1 MTTIYNVSTLN
12 ATTIEA
18 GTIWATNIRYIG
30 DTNGSYS
37 LNTLGAYVYNELNDV
52 KFMSTITTYMNTR
65 PYPNDTYSVKRIMP
79 ILPQSPDTPVNASDL
94 TTKVYVDEKVIDL
107 KTVTNTS
114 VSTLSTSFN
123 NLSTRVTTELT
134 QTNLNVNNV
143 SSRLTT
149 GLATLT
155 SRITTDVNGLTL
167 TTGDLQTYGVNVS
180 NRLASEV
187 TRLSL
192 QSLNDMAG
200 LNSRITTEVSTLS
213 SRISTLSYDTN
224 TSILN
229 VSSRVTTTIAS
240 IAQTATVI
248 ENVSVRLTSL
258 LNVSAD
264 LTSVS
269 SRLATMNATLMNI
282 TGAADV
288 SNFTN
293 QLTTLT
299 DKVTLNTSN
308 ISDLRSRFNAFTEVV
323 NTSFAST
330 VSQAS
335 ASLVTTLNASL
346 SLVNASFANVVSV
359 QSVVNTSLASL
370 ANRLTELNTSFTTL
384 NTPNATVNASFTTL
398 TTSVSQLNASFTFI
412 NSIVNAS
419 FASLATGTSNAT
431 VNASFTT
438 LTTSVSQ
445 LNASVALTNSIVN
458 ASFASLATG
467 TSNATVNASF
477 TTLTTSVSQLN
488 ASVMLTNT
496 TVNASF
502 ASVESSFSI
511 VNASV
516 KYIAR
521 SYLVIEGESTPTG
534 QILWSCGSSSPM
546 VGKFGLYL
554 PTSGII
560 HSIVGLT
567 NTEIGSVNSLE
578 VTLSSCTLT
587 DNTAPLRLIQFSK
600 INGMLVAKNYDVI
613 PLARE
618 DNIILLVD
626 AVGKDLNNTVIPIP
640 ANIRFRMTMEFEKTQ
655 YSSLTPKYVFNT
667 FEDIGQFIYFP
678 NPYILSASDLQ
689 VTLIVTSVQG
699 NPRFEAVSYLT
710 KTYSNDSFLLLG
722 GYKPLTV
729 GTMNFTVPGSTSRF
743 ISLQLSLPSKSTD
756 AFTLSSFKI
765 NGREQLDVIP
775 FVKKYF

>member
-52 KFMSTITTYMNTR
+52 KFMTTITTYMNTR

-134 QTNLNVNNV
+134 QTNLNVNNA

-213 SRISTLSYDTN
+213 SRISTLTYDTN

-384 NTPNATVNASFTTL
+384 STPNATVNASFTTL
-398 TTSVSQLNASFTFI
+398 TTSVSQLNASFTFT

-419 FASLATGTSNAT
+419 FASLATGSSNAT

-488 ASVMLTNT
+488 ASVALTNT

-699 NPRFEAVSYLT
+699 NPRFEAVSYLN

-743 ISLQLSLPSKSTD
+743 ISLQLSLPSKTTD

>member
-1 MTTIYNVSTLN
+1 M
-12 ATTIEA
+12 
-18 GTIWATNIRYIG
+18 
-30 DTNGSYS
+30 
-37 LNTLGAYVYNELNDV
+37 
-52 KFMSTITTYMNTR
+52 
-65 PYPNDTYSVKRIMP
+65 
-79 ILPQSPDTPVNASDL
+79 
-94 TTKVYVDEKVIDL
+94 
-107 KTVTNTS
+107 
-114 VSTLSTSFN
+114 
-123 NLSTRVTTELT
+123 
-134 QTNLNVNNV
+134 
-143 SSRLTT
+143 
-149 GLATLT
+149 
-155 SRITTDVNGLTL
+155 
-167 TTGDLQTYGVNVS
+167 
-180 NRLASEV
+180 
-187 TRLSL
+187 
-192 QSLNDMAG
+192 
-200 LNSRITTEVSTLS
+200 
-213 SRISTLSYDTN
+213 
-224 TSILN
+224 
-229 VSSRVTTTIAS
+229 
-240 IAQTATVI
+240 
-248 ENVSVRLTSL
+248 
-258 LNVSAD
+258 
-264 LTSVS
+264 
-269 SRLATMNATLMNI
+269 
-282 TGAADV
+282 
-288 SNFTN
+288 
-293 QLTTLT
+293 
-299 DKVTLNTSN
+299 
-308 ISDLRSRFNAFTEVV
+308 
-323 NTSFAST
+323 
-330 VSQAS
+330 
-335 ASLVTTLNASL
+335 
-346 SLVNASFANVVSV
+346 
-359 QSVVNTSLASL
+359 
-370 ANRLTELNTSFTTL
+370 
-384 NTPNATVNASFTTL
+384 
-398 TTSVSQLNASFTFI
+398 
-412 NSIVNAS
+412 
-419 FASLATGTSNAT
+419 
-431 VNASFTT
+431 NASFTT

-445 LNASVALTNSIVN
+445 LNASVA
-458 ASFASLATG
+458 
-467 TSNATVNASF
+467 
-477 TTLTTSVSQLN
+477 
-488 ASVMLTNT
+488 LTNT

-699 NPRFEAVSYLT
+699 NPRFEAVSYLN

-743 ISLQLSLPSKSTD
+743 ISLQLSLPSKTTD

>member
-37 LNTLGAYVYNELNDV
+37 LNTLGAYVYNELNDA

-213 SRISTLSYDTN
+213 SRISTLTYDTN

-335 ASLVTTLNASL
+335 ASLVTTLNVSL

-398 TTSVSQLNASFTFI
+398 TTSVSQLNASVTLT

-419 FASLATGTSNAT
+419 FASLATGSSNAT

-467 TSNATVNASF
+467 SSNATVNASF

-488 ASVMLTNT
+488 ASVMLTNS

-502 ASVESSFSI
+502 TSVESSFSI

-567 NTEIGSVNSLE
+567 NTEIGSINSLE

-600 INGMLVAKNYDVI
+600 INGMLVAKNYDSI

-699 NPRFEAVSYLT
+699 NPRFEAVSYLN